1 MPNDIKKIIGDL
13 KQSNARISK
22 FLYEINKRIAELDLR
37 YAQMALEDEIG
48 NLKIAKDILEKKK
61 SVN

>member
-13 KQSNARISK
+13 KQSNERIGK

-37 YAQMALEDEIG
+37 YAQMDLEDEIG
-48 NLKIAKDILEKKK
+48 NLKMAKDILEKKK
-61 SVN
+61 SAN

>member
-13 KQSNARISK
+13 KQSNERIGK
-22 FLYEINKRIAELDLR
+22 FLYEINKRIAELDLK

-61 SVN
+61 SAN